1 MATLP
6 CVQSRVFVPI
16 LPRMNAHT
24 LSPHE
29 YPRRVLLA
37 VCGLSPQIVT
47 ETLYA
52 LAALADHPFIPTEV
66 HLVTTGEGA
75 RRAELALLSS
85 DLGWFHKLQQDYELP
100 GIAFDRDHIHVIRDQ
115 QGRVM
120 EDIRT
125 PEDNQITAD
134 CLTEHVRRFT
144 SDPHCALHVS
154 IAGGR
159 KTMGFYLGYALSLY
173 GRAQDRLSH
182 VLVSAPFES
191 SWDFFYPTPY
201 ERVLQTTDGR
211 LADSSMAE
219 ITLAEIPFVSLRH
232 GLPQALLQGEASFND
247 TVEAAR
253 LALAPPRLHLNLQ
266 ERTVQAAGKV
276 FSLPPAEMALLA
288 VFARQRKQGRAPLS
302 APKKGLPDAD
312 WAQRYLQEY
321 RAIVGDMADLDATE
335 RALRNG
341 MDGEY
346 FSQRKSK
353 LDRRLK
359 AALGP
364 AAQAY
369 RIQDGGTRPRRYEL
383 AIPPEQI
390 TLSSAR
396 SKLDE

>member
-1 MATLP
+1 
-6 CVQSRVFVPI
+6 
-16 LPRMNAHT
+16 MNAHT

-100 GIAFDRDHIHVIRDQ
+100 GIAFDRDHIHIIRDQ

-125 PEDNQITAD
+125 PEDNQATAD
-134 CLTEHVRRFT
+134 CLTEYVRRFT
-144 SDPHCALHVS
+144 ADPHCALHVS

-182 VLVSAPFES
+182 VLVSSPFES

-201 ERVLQTTDGR
+201 SRVLQTSDGR

-232 GLPQALLQGEASFND
+232 GLPRALLQGEASFND

-253 LALAPPRLHLNLQ
+253 LALAPPRLHLNLR